1 MTQKKSLVKIAFFQ
15 ALGIATYCALVGLLM
30 SSGNTLIGKVPN
42 FLAPLLM
49 LMLLS
54 TSVLICGLIALYYPI
69 ILIFKKKKPL
79 MAIRLIAH
87 MIFWMIVFVLLIL
100 IGNIIIPR

>member
-1 MTQKKSLVKIAFFQ
+1 MKQKQNLVKIAFFQ
-15 ALGIATYCALVGLLM
+15 ALGLATYCSLIGLLLAY
-30 SSGNTLIGKVPN
+30 GNNIFGKVPN
-42 FLAPLLM
+42 FFGPLLM

-87 MIFWMIVFVLLIL
+87 MVFWLIVFILLIL
-100 IGNIIIPR
+100 IGNIIF

>member
-1 MTQKKSLVKIAFFQ
+1 MKNLSKIAFFQ
-15 ALGIATYCALVGLLM
+15 ALGIATYCSLVGLLM
-30 SSGNTLIGKVPN
+30 AYGNNIFGKVPN
-42 FLAPLLM
+42 YFGPLLM

-87 MIFWMIVFVLLIL
+87 MILWMIAFIAIIL
-100 IGNIIIPR
+100 IGNIIL

>member
-1 MTQKKSLVKIAFFQ
+1 MTTKKSLPKIAFFQ
-15 ALGIATYCALVGLLM
+15 ALGITTYC
-30 SSGNTLIGKVPN
+30 SLIGLVLASGGNGWFKLLPE
-42 FLAPLLM
+42 FLAPLIM

-100 IGNIIIPR
+100 IGSIIF